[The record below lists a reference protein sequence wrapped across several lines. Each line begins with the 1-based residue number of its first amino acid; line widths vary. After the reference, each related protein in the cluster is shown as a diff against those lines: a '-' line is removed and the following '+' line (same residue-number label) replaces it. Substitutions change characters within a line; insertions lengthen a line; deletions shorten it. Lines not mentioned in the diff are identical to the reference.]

1 MKGSNLLAF
10 LGGAIVGGAI
20 ALLYAPQSGKKT
32 REQIKDFVEDGV
44 EDVKDFAER
53 TAKQVKKTVN
63 HGISEARE
71 AIDDVTDYVCREEKK
86 MARKVDEKL
95 ADVEKATR

>member
-44 EDVKDFAER
+44 EDVKDFAGR

-86 MARKVDEKL
+86 MARKVNEKL
-95 ADVEKATR
+95 EDVEKATR